1 MQYFLKRGEEK
12 YGPYSLAELQQYV
25 QSGNIAMTDMA
36 QSEGMTDWAPISQ
49 VIGNVQVP
57 QAPVYGAPG
66 METPMGEQVPLPPNL
81 HWSLVL
87 IINIVASLIPFGFLF
102 NVVWTLILANWA
114 RKLDRDN
121 NTLIYVA
128 MYPAGLIAG
137 FIAIVVANIA
147 RSDGTG
153 FGAGIGVLL
162 MLGGVIAY
170 VIGVFK
176 IKAAMEAYYNFNE
189 NIGLHLSGVMTFFF
203 STIYLQFHVN
213 RLARWKSTGILN

>member
-57 QAPVYGAPG
+57 QAPVYGAPV